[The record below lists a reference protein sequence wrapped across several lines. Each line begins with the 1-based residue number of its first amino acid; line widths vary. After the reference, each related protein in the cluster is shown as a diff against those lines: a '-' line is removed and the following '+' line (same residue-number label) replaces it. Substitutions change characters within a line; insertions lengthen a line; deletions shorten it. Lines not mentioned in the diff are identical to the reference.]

1 MRFITPDFHAIMDYI
16 VAILLVISPFTLDFY
31 NAGPETLVPVSL
43 GLLGLFIT
51 PLTNFR
57 FAFVRAIPLK
67 WNLIYDFIAG
77 AFLLLSPWL
86 FDFYSHVY
94 MPHVVFGAIQ
104 IAESLLTATS
114 KKDELETLND
124 IV

>member
-1 MRFITPDFHAIMDYI
+1 MRFITPDFHTIMDY
-16 VAILLVISPFTLDFY
+16 VMAIILVTSPFTLDFY
-31 NAGPETLVPVSL
+31 NAGPETLIPVCL
-43 GLLGLFIT
+43 GLLALFIT

-67 WNLIYDFIAG
+67 WHLIYDFIAG
-77 AFLLLSPWL
+77 MFLMLSPWL

-94 MPHVVFGAIQ
+94 MPHVVFGGLQ
-104 IAESLLTATS
+104 VIASLTTSTS
-114 KKDELETLND
+114 KQDELEALQK